1 MPIKQKR
8 ATSPGVRFQI
18 VDTFEDL
25 TKFSPEKGLIESL
38 KKHSGRGFM
47 GRVSMR
53 HRGGGSRQMY
63 RLIDFKRNKD
73 NMSAKVLGIE
83 YDPNRNARIALL
95 EYEDKERRYILA
107 PLNLKVGDSVESGDE
122 AEVKLGNSV
131 PLKNIPIGT
140 FVHNV
145 EMERGRG
152 GQIARSAGSQV
163 SVLGREDQY
172 AILKMPSGETRL
184 INLECRAT
192 IGQVGNLD
200 AKNVSLGKAGAKRH
214 RGRRPEVRGVV
225 MNPCDHP
232 HGGGEGKSGIGRIHP
247 VSPWGQPAL
256 GYKTRRGKRR
266 SDRFIL
272 KRRK

>member
-25 TKFSPEKGLIESL
+25 TKFSPEKSLIESL
-38 KKHSGRGFM
+38 KKHSGRGYK

-95 EYEDKERRYILA
+95 EYEDKELRYILA

-232 HGGGEGKSGIGRIHP
+232 HGGGEGKSGIGLIHP

-266 SDRFIL
+266 SDRFII

>member
-18 VDTFEDL
+18 VDTYEDL
-25 TKFSPEKGLIESL
+25 TKFSPEKNLIEPL
-38 KKHSGRGFM
+38 KKNGGRGFM

-73 NMSAKVLGIE
+73 NMSAKVLAFE

-107 PLNLKVGDSVESGDE
+107 PLNLKIGDLVESGDE
-122 AEVKLGNSV
+122 AEVRMGNSV

-145 EMERGRG
+145 EMQRGRG

-163 SVLGREDQY
+163 SLLGREDQY

-214 RGRRPEVRGVV
+214 RGRRPEVRGVA

>member
-18 VDTFEDL
+18 VDTYEDL
-25 TKFSPEKGLIESL
+25 TKFSPEKNLIEPL
-38 KKHSGRGFM
+38 KKNGGRGFM

-73 NMSAKVLGIE
+73 NMSAKVLAFE

-107 PLNLKVGDSVESGDE
+107 PLNLKIGDLVESGDE
-122 AEVKLGNSV
+122 AEVRVGNSV

-145 EMERGRG
+145 EMQRGRG
-152 GQIARSAGSQV
+152 GQIVAKGGVHPEAVVRPHHDVAGDSGPWVGHGGRTTAYGEDRTRSRRTWS
-163 SVLGREDQY
+163 GR
-172 AILKMPSGETRL
+172 GTWRRRWRRL
-184 INLECRAT
+184 
-192 IGQVGNLD
+192 VG
-200 AKNVSLGKAGAKRH
+200 GC
-214 RGRRPEVRGVV
+214 RGR
-225 MNPCDHP
+225 
-232 HGGGEGKSGIGRIHP
+232 
-247 VSPWGQPAL
+247 
-256 GYKTRRGKRR
+256 
-266 SDRFIL
+266 
-272 KRRK
+272 